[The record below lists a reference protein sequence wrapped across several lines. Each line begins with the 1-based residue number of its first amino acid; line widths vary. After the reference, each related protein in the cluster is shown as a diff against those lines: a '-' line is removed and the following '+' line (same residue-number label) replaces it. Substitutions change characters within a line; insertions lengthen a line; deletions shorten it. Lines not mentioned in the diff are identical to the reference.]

1 MIYKTILDILTTRK
15 KEFYH
20 DGIWTR
26 ANSTQAIHDNR

>member
-1 MIYKTILDILTTRK
+1 MLYKTILDILTK
-15 KEFYH
+15 QQQKIYH